1 MGMAVEHEVGPVGAD
16 RTGEPARAEERPDAL
31 RLADERLGDRGV
43 VEEDDPAMAA
53 GDRLEA
59 LLERGNLVAGLLVEP
74 AEERLAEVGDL
85 GTREAADE
93 TLAADDADLDP
104 LDLDHGVRAVEHDD
118 PRVLERRRQL
128 AAAVGVV
135 VVVAE
140 HRDHGDGKVA
150 AGVGEHERLLRLS
163 VRRQVAAE
171 QDQVGLRLHAV
182 EGAHGPLPQRL
193 GAVEVGG
200 GGQPDRHLVH
210 SSGIPRLKVPRTPCA
225 GYDSAVGY
233 TPSENLPQLIDTMK
247 RACAALDEAGVPAM
261 LGGGLATWARGG
273 PPTDHDVDFYLREED
288 APRALEALEAIG
300 MSTSTPPEGW
310 LLKAHDESHDESVLV
325 DLIFRPAGGPIGD
338 EHFQRA
344 TPMELMAQP
353 VLVASIDDVLS
364 TKLMALSEQEPDFR
378 AVLEIA
384 RSLREQI
391 DWAYVRRRTESSA
404 VRGCLL
410 HPRRVARYRSTRGRA
425 CSRGVTRSVPTFVG
439 NTRREG
445 SSHDKHQ

>member
-1 MGMAVEHEVGPVGAD
+1 MRSGSPTSVS
-16 RTGEPARAEERPDAL
+16 
-31 RLADERLGDRGV
+31 GDRGV
-43 VEEDDPAMAA
+43 VEQHDPAVAA

-59 LLERGNLVAGLLVEP
+59 LLEGGHLVARLLVQP
-74 AEERLAEVGDL
+74 AEEWLAEVRDL

-93 TLAADDADLDP
+93 SLAADDADLDP

-128 AAAVGVV
+128 RAAVGVV

-140 HRDHGDGKVA
+140 HRDHGDREVA

-163 VRRQVAAE
+163 VRRQIAAE
-171 QDQVGLRLHAV
+171 QDQVGLRLHAG
-182 EGAHGPLPQRL
+182 EGADGALPQRL
-193 GAVEVGG
+193 GAMEVGG

-210 SSGIPRLKVPRTPCA
+210 YGTRDTQAEGSANASA

-247 RACAALDEAGVPAM
+247 RACAALDDAGVPAM

-288 APRALEALEAIG
+288 APRALDALEAIG

-391 DWAYVRRRTESSA
+391 DWAYVRRRTETSA
-404 VRGCLL
+404 FAAAFFTLVESLDIA
-410 HPRRVARYRSTRGRA
+410 PREVEPAVA
-425 CSRGVTRSVPTFVG
+425 V
-439 NTRREG
+439 
-445 SSHDKHQ
+445 